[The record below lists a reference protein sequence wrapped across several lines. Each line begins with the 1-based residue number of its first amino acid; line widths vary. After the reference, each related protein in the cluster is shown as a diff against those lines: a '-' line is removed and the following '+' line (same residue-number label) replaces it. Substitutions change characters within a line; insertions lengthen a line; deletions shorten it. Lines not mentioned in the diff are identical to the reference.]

1 MKNYKRIGM
10 VGGISPQSSVL
21 FYREL
26 IKKHFREHNNHY
38 YPEIVMFSVDFGRL
52 KDFQEDSDP
61 KEYIKEIINAID
73 SLERAGADFA
83 VIASNTP
90 HRVFHQ
96 VEKRVS
102 IPMLSMIDVIA
113 DYALNANYKKV
124 LLLGTRYT
132 MTEDFYKKGLLS
144 KGIQAIVPSDN
155 DQTIINNVIF
165 DELVEGKVIQTS
177 KIKLIE
183 IIKTNKVDA
192 VVLGCTELPLIVSG
206 TDVDTPLIDTT
217 TVFAGATLNYALL

>member
-73 SLERAGADFA
+73 SSERAGADFA